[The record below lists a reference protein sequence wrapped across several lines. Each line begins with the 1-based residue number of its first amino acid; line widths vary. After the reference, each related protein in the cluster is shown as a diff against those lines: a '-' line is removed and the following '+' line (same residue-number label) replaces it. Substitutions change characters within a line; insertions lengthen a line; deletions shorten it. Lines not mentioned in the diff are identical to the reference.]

1 MKETFE
7 GIIDRFENNMVVV
20 EIDGQ
25 TKDYSR
31 SLFPDAAKPGDVIRI
46 DGKKITLLPEATTCR
61 RQEIEKLMDEL
72 WED

>member
-1 MKETFE
+1 MKGKYE
-7 GIIDRFENNMVVV
+7 GIIDRFEDTMVVV

-46 DGKKITLLPEATTCR
+46 EGKKITLLPEATKCR
-61 RQEIEKLMDEL
+61 RREIEKLMDEL